1 MGRTEEL
8 VTEKVVALLLK
19 RALPKETANEQ
30 KASVATGLL
39 LSLKNVKRRKRP
51 EVLDLAV
58 QVMLQRWQ
66 PTIACL
72 LAFNRLCATESGM
85 NCWVDGKGLSL
96 DLLSASMLY
105 TWHTS
110 ASSLERT
117 VTVVEELA

>member
-8 VTEKVVALLLK
+8 VTEKVAALLPK

-30 KASVATGLL
+30 KASVPSGLL

-58 QVMLQRWQ
+58 QVTLQRWQ
-66 PTIACL
+66 PTIVCL
-72 LAFNRLCATESGM
+72 LAFNRLCAIASGM
-85 NCWVDGKGLSL
+85 NCWVDGKELSL
-96 DLLSASMLY
+96 DLLSVSMLY
-105 TWHTS
+105 TWYTS